1 MPLGCLSGL
10 AQLATLWG
18 LCTMV
23 LSASGSCFE
32 VALDASARERAGLG
46 RRVSAGAERFAAQ
59 PTLRASGSDS

>member
-32 VALDASARERAGLG
+32 GGLG
-46 RRVSAGAERFAAQ
+46 RVCEGAGGF
-59 PTLRASGSDS
+59 GSPR